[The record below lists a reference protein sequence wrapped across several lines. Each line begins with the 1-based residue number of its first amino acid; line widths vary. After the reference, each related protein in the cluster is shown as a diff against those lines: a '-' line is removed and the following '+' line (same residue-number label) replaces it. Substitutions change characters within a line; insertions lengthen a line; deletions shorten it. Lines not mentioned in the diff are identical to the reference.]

1 MPVDWRQASAGGIGS
16 ASSNTLGTP
25 DQVID
30 CGKRTVWHGTR
41 LSDRWAAR
49 QVPARCPF
57 SGCPLAISFLS
68 ASIMVSRHPARGW
81 QMPFDNPHQTPFGD
95 LELLMEARGRISSRD
110 TWVQGHFQKRGRYCL
125 VASLS
130 LTCGSR
136 SFGMPNRTELRLS
149 RLVAMHMPSNAPFW
163 IRHRFM
169 PARRR
174 LIAFNDDLLTHH
186 EDVIALLDRAIE
198 HLASTAPVCV
208 AA

>member
-1 MPVDWRQASAGGIGS
+1 MPVNSEERAFLLKRLACLGQAA
-16 ASSNTLGTP
+16 TL
-25 DQVID
+25 
-30 CGKRTVWHGTR
+30 
-41 LSDRWAAR
+41 
-49 QVPARCPF
+49 
-57 SGCPLAISFLS
+57 SGRRHLLAVLFLL
-68 ASIMVSRHPARGW
+68 ASIMVSRRYPARGW

-149 RLVAMHMPSNAPFW
+149 RLVAMHMSSNAPFLV
-163 IRHRFM
+163 RHRFM
-169 PARRR
+169 PARWR

>member
-1 MPVDWRQASAGGIGS
+1 LHCSLRSVVFVPVGVVLGS
-16 ASSNTLGTP
+16 ASGQEVVGRRHL
-25 DQVID
+25 
-30 CGKRTVWHGTR
+30 
-41 LSDRWAAR
+41 
-49 QVPARCPF
+49 
-57 SGCPLAISFLS
+57 LAILFLA
-68 ASIMVSRHPARGW
+68 ASIMVSRRYPARGW

-110 TWVQGHFQKRGRYCL
+110 TWVQGHFRKGGRYCL

-130 LTCGSR
+130 LTCGSH

-163 IRHRFM
+163 LRHRFM

-174 LIAFNDDLLTHH
+174 LITFNDYLLTHH
-186 EDVIALLDRAIE
+186 EDVIALFDRAIE
-198 HLASTAPVCV
+198 HLASTTPPVCV

>member
-1 MPVDWRQASAGGIGS
+1 
-16 ASSNTLGTP
+16 
-25 DQVID
+25 
-30 CGKRTVWHGTR
+30 
-41 LSDRWAAR
+41 
-49 QVPARCPF
+49 
-57 SGCPLAISFLS
+57 
-68 ASIMVSRHPARGW
+68 
-81 QMPFDNPHQTPFGD
+81 MPFDNPHQTPFGD

-110 TWVQGHFQKRGRYCL
+110 TWVQGHFQKGGRYCL

-149 RLVAMHMPSNAPFW
+149 RLIAKQMPPDAPFW
-163 IRHRFM
+163 LRHRFM

-186 EDVIALLDRAIE
+186 EDVVALFDRTIA
-198 HLASTAPVCV
+198 HLASSTQVCV

>member
-1 MPVDWRQASAGGIGS
+1 
-16 ASSNTLGTP
+16 
-25 DQVID
+25 
-30 CGKRTVWHGTR
+30 
-41 LSDRWAAR
+41 
-49 QVPARCPF
+49 
-57 SGCPLAISFLS
+57 
-68 ASIMVSRHPARGW
+68 
-81 QMPFDNPHQTPFGD
+81 
-95 LELLMEARGRISSRD
+95 
-110 TWVQGHFQKRGRYCL
+110 

-163 IRHRFM
+163 VRHRFM
-169 PARRR
+169 PARQR

-198 HLASTAPVCV
+198 HLASTAPVRV